1 MGLKTVRVYKNTGFD
16 GLNIPGSPS
25 VLDAAQHTDYP
36 DFYFLRESVDLPV
49 IRIKDN
55 YDNLADVD
63 YVRITDNT
71 TGKACYYF
79 AAPKALAKGVT
90 AIGLV
95 LDALLTMGG
104 ADAQTYASGWM
115 TRGHIA
121 QSEDT
126 LFSNVAS
133 EEFVPTRPLI
143 VDKWQVL
150 PTTNPRTDDLNVV
163 ITNTDIIDIAGA
175 PDLTAEVIEGIV
187 AGGPLGADPVM
198 YLPKIKVVDTSTEFR
213 VWDFDNESYKYFKLA
228 GTAAYDPTNAVVKRG
243 LSKLYSFGQLQLGA
257 SYQIP
262 AQWDGGKS
270 LSSDGNG
277 KFDVL
282 YGWEE
287 VINLTNAP
295 YEYVQ
300 GIKNKKVFAL
310 FRSAHL
316 IALASGDTASYPIA
330 ETAGVENGQ
339 VRTNPRIRTW
349 SDPSSTGKP
358 YAGFADLHTGGG
370 TGTGIRH
377 AYADSVHGAQWSNSQ
392 IVVEGASGN
401 AWAGLNTA
409 MTRAT
414 QARAFENN
422 ILQNSIAHKT
432 AESAVESAQLAR
444 QHFDELGGAESFAD
458 WINATVDTIKG
469 GAIGA
474 FAGFGPGGAILGA
487 TPGLV
492 KAKAI
497 PYEYAEREAATRH
510 NVNNSIAQLT
520 GNEAQKSLIYRAAAQ
535 ERNQTTIND
544 LQSRN
549 VVAPSVMFSPEIN
562 LGLYGYNKF
571 GYYETCMH
579 PDDMLEAD
587 RYFQRFGYAGLHKP
601 LTATVFNT
609 RQYYNFVQASGVSIK
624 TQGYGMRIRERAVAQ
639 LNAGVRVWHVL
650 PDSSYYDLN

>member
-49 IRIKDN
+49 IRIKDS

-79 AAPKALAKGVT
+79 ASPRSLAKGVT

-104 ADAQTYASGWM
+104 ADAQTYTSGWM

-143 VDKWQVL
+143 VDKWQIL

-163 ITNTDIIDIAGA
+163 ITNTDIIDIAGTA
-175 PDLTAEVIEGIV
+175 DLTADVIAGIV
-187 AGGPLGADPVM
+187 AGTVDPVM
-198 YLPKIKVVDTSTEFR
+198 YLPKLKIAPYSTEFR

-277 KFDVL
+277 MFDAL

-339 VRTNPRIRTW
+339 VRANPRIRTW

-401 AWAGLNTA
+401 AWTGLSVA
-409 MTRAT
+409 MTRAS
-414 QARAFENN
+414 QARAFENDT
-422 ILQNSIAHKT
+422 LQNSIAYKKLQMAYEET
-432 AESAVESAQLAR
+432 GLAR
-444 QHFDELGGAESFAD
+444 DKFEAIGGLEAMSQTVSAAKSSAIGAIEGFALGGAPGAVAGSLPGF
-458 WINATVDTIKG
+458 VD
-469 GAIGA
+469 AA
-474 FAGFGPGGAILGA
+474 S
-487 TPGLV
+487 
-492 KAKAI
+492 I
-497 PYEYAEREAATRH
+497 PYDYAIKEASTRNAVNR
-510 NVNNSIAQLT
+510 NVYAMI
-520 GNEAQKSLIYRAAAQ
+520 GNEAQRDLIIRARAQ
-535 ERNQTTIND
+535 ERNQTTVGE
-544 LQSRN
+544 LQSNN

-601 LTATVFNT
+601 LTAAVFNT
-609 RQYYNFVQASGVSIK
+609 RQYYNFVQASGISIK
-624 TQGYGMRIRERAVAQ
+624 TQGYGMRVRERAVAQ
-639 LNAGVRVWHVL
+639 LNSGVRVWHVL